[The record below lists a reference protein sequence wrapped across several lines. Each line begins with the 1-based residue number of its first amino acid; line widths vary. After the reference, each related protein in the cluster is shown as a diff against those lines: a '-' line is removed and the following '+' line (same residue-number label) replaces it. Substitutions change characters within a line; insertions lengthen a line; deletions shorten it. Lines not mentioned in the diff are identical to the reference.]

1 MDILFT
7 VQEAA
12 DFLRWS
18 VPTLYSYASRR
29 KIPFI
34 KLGQKSLRF
43 RRSDL
48 EKLIQ
53 AGERPAVQR
62 GSK

>member
-1 MDILFT
+1 VDNLLT

-12 DFLRWS
+12 DFLRWA

-34 KLGQKSLRF
+34 KLGYKSLRF

>member
-1 MDILFT
+1 VDILFT

-43 RRSDL
+43 RLSDL
-48 EKLIQ
+48 EKLIR
-53 AGERPAVQR
+53 AGERPAR
-62 GSK
+62 